1 MNGDG
6 NGDDGDAVEEQDN
19 IEAYYEADIEE
30 DEQEN
35 DDAAQEGNAQNN
47 ANGDDQSSASS
58 YSCDACANAT
68 NVCNGDEND
77 YSGYFQCSAVQD
89 SNGNEYYVGPQ
100 CSSDGRSIN
109 ITVFSDQYCY
119 YPNNGVSAAYVTGV
133 TFQDDA
139 FAEYFPTDC
148 TSCGES
154 VSITGCFLF
163 LMPEIVVLLHLR
175 RCLPLLLQSDPWE
188 QANDDADQDK
198 VNAMCENLYY
208 YSGKCNQNYKYHDKG
223 SYGGYRR
230 GNKGLEQ
237 VMTDSLVCSFIE
249 NVLSGYTE
257 TGEIDTRK
265 GWFTKKNSLMYSEAK
280 VTTGQVFGLCIAIVA
295 CISLAGYSC
304 FLHRAIMKK
313 APWRP
318 NRSGVAALAGQISRV
333 NSGIILGRS
342 RSSGSAISPG
352 GSLA

>member
-1 MNGDG
+1 
-6 NGDDGDAVEEQDN
+6 
-19 IEAYYEADIEE
+19 
-30 DEQEN
+30 
-35 DDAAQEGNAQNN
+35 
-47 ANGDDQSSASS
+47 
-58 YSCDACANAT
+58 
-68 NVCNGDEND
+68 
-77 YSGYFQCSAVQD
+77 
-89 SNGNEYYVGPQ
+89 
-100 CSSDGRSIN
+100 
-109 ITVFSDQYCY
+109 
-119 YPNNGVSAAYVTGV
+119 
-133 TFQDDA
+133 
-139 FAEYFPTDC
+139 
-148 TSCGES
+148 
-154 VSITGCFLF
+154 
-163 LMPEIVVLLHLR
+163 
-175 RCLPLLLQSDPWE
+175 LLLQSDPWE
-188 QANDDADQDK
+188 KADDDADQDK

-208 YSGKCNQNYKYHDKG
+208 YSGKCNQNYKYHYKG

-257 TGEIDTRK
+257 SGEIDTRK
-265 GWFTKKNSLMYSEAK
+265 GWFTKKSSLMYSEAK

-295 CISLAGYSC
+295 CIGLAGYSC